1 MGARSKLT
9 EDGVIRIAANIGL
22 DVERLRRD
30 MRDPAIEDYL
40 NETAQLAGRLGIRGT
55 PAFVIEDTLVPGAA
69 NGARL
74 KEIIADA
81 RSGG

>member
-1 MGARSKLT
+1 M
-9 EDGVIRIAANIGL
+9 RIATDTGL

-40 NETAQLAGRLGIRGT
+40 NETAQLARRLGIRGT
-55 PAFVIEDTLVPGAA
+55 PAFVIGDTLVPGAA
-69 NGARL
+69 DGARL
-74 KEIIADA
+74 KQIVADA